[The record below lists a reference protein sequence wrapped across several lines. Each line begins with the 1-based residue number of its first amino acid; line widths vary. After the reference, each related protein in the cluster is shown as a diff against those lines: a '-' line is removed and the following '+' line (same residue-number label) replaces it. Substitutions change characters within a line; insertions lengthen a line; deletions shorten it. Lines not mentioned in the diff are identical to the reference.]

1 MQVEAPGVIK
11 DVGLHASEV
20 KVTGRPPVTVMV
32 PPVPVIGMAPPVAEA
47 AIGFVTAIEVLLVT
61 VGESVTFTMAAT
73 PFETTLALIPVSR
86 HV

>member
-1 MQVEAPGVIK
+1 MVR
-11 DVGLHASEV
+11 DVGLQVREA

-47 AIGFVTAIEVLLVT
+47 AIGFVTEIEVLLVT
-61 VGESVTFTMAAT
+61 VDDSVTFTMAAT

-86 HV
+86 HI